1 MLTRLGPS
9 TAITARASS
18 TNGKVSMTLITV
30 MMIQS
35 VREPK

>member
-1 MLTRLGPS
+1 MLSRLGPS

-18 TNGKVSMTLITV
+18 TNGNVSMTLMSV

-35 VREPK
+35 IFDPK